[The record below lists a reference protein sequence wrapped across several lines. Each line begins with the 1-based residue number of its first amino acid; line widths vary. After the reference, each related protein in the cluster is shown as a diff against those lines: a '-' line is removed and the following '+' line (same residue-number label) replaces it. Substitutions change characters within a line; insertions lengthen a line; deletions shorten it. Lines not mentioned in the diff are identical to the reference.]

1 MTVEEYVNN
10 LKLIVNPTLVEAT
23 KDWSDSDK
31 MYVFLHSIQIQQM
44 EEFKI
49 LLKEFKEGK

>member
-10 LKLIVNPTLVEAT
+10 LKLIVSPTLVEAT
-23 KDWSDSDK
+23 KDWGDGDK

-44 EEFKI
+44 EEFKTF
-49 LLKEFKEGK
+49 LKEFKEGK